1 MDEDS
6 IFDWG
11 DESVE
16 GGGNGDVNSEG
27 VKVQD
32 L

>member
-6 IFDWG
+6 MFDWG
-11 DESVE
+11 DESVK

-27 VKVQD
+27 VSGGQ
-32 L
+32 

>member
-1 MDEDS
+1 MNEDS
-6 IFDWG
+6 MFDCG

-27 VKVQD
+27 VSRGQ
-32 L
+32 

>member
-6 IFDWG
+6 MFDWG

-16 GGGNGDVNSEG
+16 GGGNGDVNGEG
-27 VKVQD
+27 VSGGQ
-32 L
+32 